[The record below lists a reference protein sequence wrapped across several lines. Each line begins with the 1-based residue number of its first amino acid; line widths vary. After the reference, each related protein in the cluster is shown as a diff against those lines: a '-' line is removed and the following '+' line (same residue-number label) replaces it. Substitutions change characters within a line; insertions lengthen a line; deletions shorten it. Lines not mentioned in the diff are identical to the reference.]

1 MEFSQVDGSPRRA
14 VATGGKPAPPAPGHE
29 PGRPPDGSAVTAT
42 GHAEVTV
49 SGHAEVCAVLA
60 DPRFVVPTV
69 PVDDAAP
76 GTVAWLRAGVAR
88 FSNGPRHRRR
98 RAMVAADLRRMEPPV
113 LRAAAREWTAAVVE
127 GAGDEPFD
135 VMASIARTVPIGVL
149 GGALGV
155 AGLDPAR
162 PDGVGDFVSAVSTVA
177 AAYHPGTGGGAADN
191 GEADAAV
198 SALVALLGPG
208 SPEAVAARIGL
219 LVQACDATAG
229 LIGNTLDAALPPPP
243 APKRPP
249 GEPGAG
255 DRSADRPVG
264 TEGDGGRGEGP
275 VAAEGDGGRGEGPV
289 AAEAGSRMGERS
301 VESGGGGGGRGGWP
315 VEWLVAETARRDPPV
330 RSTRRVATAGAE
342 IAGRG
347 VPPGTVVLLDLAAA
361 ERDPRVFPDPGRFD
375 PARRTTAHLA
385 FGHGPRSCPGSD
397 HGLALACGV
406 LEVLL
411 PRCERAGGGTVHG
424 PSANLRVP
432 LRLEVR
438 AR

>member
-1 MEFSQVDGSPRRA
+1 MEFSQVDGPPGRA

-29 PGRPPDGSAVTAT
+29 PGRPPDGSPVTAT
-42 GHAEVTV
+42 GHPEVTV
-49 SGHAEVCAVLA
+49 TGHAEVCAVLA

-69 PVDDAAP
+69 PADDAAP

-98 RAMVAADLRRMEPPV
+98 RAMVAADLRRMEPSV
-113 LRAAAREWTAAVVE
+113 LRAAAREWTTAVVE

-162 PDGVGDFVSAVSTVA
+162 PDGVGDFVRAVSAVA
-177 AAYHPGTGGGAADN
+177 AAYHPGTGGGAADD

-208 SPEAVAARIGL
+208 DPEAVAARIGL

-243 APKRPP
+243 APKRSP

-264 TEGDGGRGEGP
+264 TEGDGRPGEG
-275 VAAEGDGGRGEGPV
+275 RV
-289 AAEAGSRMGERS
+289 AAEAGSRVRERS
-301 VESGGGGGGRGGWP
+301 VECGGGGGRGGWP

-411 PRCERAGGGTVHG
+411 PRCERAGGGTVHA

-438 AR
+438 VR

>member
-14 VATGGKPAPPAPGHE
+14 VATGGKPAPLAPGHE
-29 PGRPPDGSAVTAT
+29 PGRPPDDSAVTAAGHAEVT
-42 GHAEVTV
+42 VSGHAEVTV

-69 PVDDAAP
+69 PADDAAP

-98 RAMVAADLRRMEPPV
+98 RAMVAADLRRMEPSV
-113 LRAAAREWTAAVVE
+113 LRAAARDWTAAVVE
-127 GAGDEPFD
+127 DAGDEAFD

-162 PDGVGDFVSAVSTVA
+162 PDGVGDFVSAVSAVA

-208 SPEAVAARIGL
+208 DPEAVAARIGL

-264 TEGDGGRGEGP
+264 TEGDEGWGEGP
-275 VAAEGDGGRGEGPV
+275 VV
-289 AAEAGSRMGERS
+289 AEAGSRMGERS
-301 VESGGGGGGRGGWP
+301 VESGGGGGRGGWP

-424 PSANLRVP
+424 LSANLRVP

-438 AR
+438 VR